1 VHFMKELTEAVFIA
15 RWKSFKSFKK
25 SGGIVLNN
33 ENRFTEMEFT
43 GDKVLNIH
51 VVEKQAVKNVV
62 RTNKWNIE
70 LKDKKHFLNVM
81 DPKLKFEVIT
91 INHTV
96 MVLKDESSGEKIF
109 FVKEKDW
116 YERLKTNNEIII

>member
-1 VHFMKELTEAVFIA
+1 
-15 RWKSFKSFKK
+15 
-25 SGGIVLNN
+25 LNN

-51 VVEKQAVKNVV
+51 VVEKEAVKNVA